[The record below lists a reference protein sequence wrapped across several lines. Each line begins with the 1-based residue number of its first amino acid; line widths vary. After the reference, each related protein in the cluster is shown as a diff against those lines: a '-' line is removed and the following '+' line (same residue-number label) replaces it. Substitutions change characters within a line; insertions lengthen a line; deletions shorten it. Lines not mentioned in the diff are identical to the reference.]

1 MAVGSLLRILVWRAA
16 ERLAWGE
23 LPKKREVCGPAKAAP
38 STWARGRKSSADVT
52 REIVKSKGCFDI
64 LVVRVE

>member
-1 MAVGSLLRILVWRAA
+1 M
-16 ERLAWGE
+16 
-23 LPKKREVCGPAKAAP
+23 KAAP

-64 LVVRVE
+64 LRLGVEEVFCFSVELGNGRK